1 MDIIRL
7 NNVTLFARH
16 GVAPQE
22 QELGQRF
29 TLNIELVA
37 DLTTAAKSDELSD
50 AMDYAA
56 VLHTVTAAFTGRACN
71 LLEHAAWNVVRVL
84 FKEFPAEEIRIRVRK
99 SGAGID
105 STLESA
111 EVELIKKRQEVLDD

>member
-1 MDIIRL
+1 MDRIRL

-22 QELGQRF
+22 RELGQSF
-29 TLNIELVA
+29 TLNIELMA

-50 AMDYAA
+50 TMDYAA

-84 FKEFPAEEIRIRVRK
+84 FKEFPAEEIRIQVRK

-105 STLESA
+105 TSLESA
-111 EVELIKKRQEVLDD
+111 EVELIKKRQDVLDD

>member
-1 MDIIRL
+1 MDSIRL
-7 NNVTLFARH
+7 NNITLFARH

-22 QELGQRF
+22 RELGQSF
-29 TLNIELVA
+29 TLNIELLA
-37 DLTTAAKSDELSD
+37 DLTTAARSDELSD
-50 AMDYAA
+50 TMDYAA
-56 VLHTVTAAFTGRACN
+56 VLHTVTAAFTGRACK

-105 STLESA
+105 TSLESA

>member
-7 NNVTLFARH
+7 NNITLFAHH

-22 QELGQRF
+22 RELGQRF
-29 TLNIELVA
+29 TLNVELVA
-37 DLTTAAKSDELSD
+37 DLTAVARTDELSD
-50 AMDYAA
+50 AIDYEA

-105 STLESA
+105 ASLESA
-111 EVELIKKRQEVLDD
+111 EVELVKKRQDVLNG

>member
-1 MDIIRL
+1 MDSIRL

-22 QELGQRF
+22 RELGQSF
-29 TLNIELVA
+29 TLNIELLA
-37 DLTTAAKSDELSD
+37 DFTTAAKSDELSD

-71 LLEHAAWNVVRVL
+71 LLEHAVWNVIRVL

-105 STLESA
+105 TSLESA
-111 EVELIKKRQEVLDD
+111 EVELVKKRQEVLDD